1 MLRQPLPENGLGQEG
16 CAASSLLQHA
26 PFVQEFPDFGA
37 THVLQCN
44 AAFTILYWTPSLLKG
59 PRLASFSG
67 FCFIFV
73 FTMVS
78 PIVFDLVF
86 IVDWVVFS
94 IFLIIGPYGLPFLFV
109 SSSTWRLW

>member
-1 MLRQPLPENGLGQEG
+1 MLPPPCFDVPLLFKNFLTLE
-16 CAASSLLQHA
+16 LLMCYSAMQ
-26 PFVQEFPDFGA
+26 
-37 THVLQCN
+37 
-44 AAFTILYWTPSLLKG
+44 AFTILYWTPSLLKG
-59 PRLASFSG
+59 PGLASFSG

-94 IFLIIGPYGLPFLFV
+94 IFLIIGPYVLPFLFV
-109 SSSTWRLW
+109 SSYTWRL